1 MILRRALAMMSRV
14 GLHGLSIGEVA
25 KAAGLSKSGL
35 FAHFDSKEDLQLQV
49 LQTAVDR
56 FIGKVVMPAL
66 RETRGEPRVRAL
78 FENWLHWFEARSL
91 PGGCPFI
98 GAAAELDDRPG
109 PLRDF
114 LVSNQKDALS
124 AMVTASRI
132 AVQEGHF
139 RDALDVEQFA
149 HDVYSIL
156 LAYHHFSR
164 LLEDPHAADR
174 ARRAFEELLDRARPA
189 ELPGNPGSSAGD
201 GRAPSIGSPQGGS
214 RPLAP
219 DRFGPDRS
227 ES

>member
-1 MILRRALAMMSRV
+1 MILRRALAMMSSV

-25 KAAGLSKSGL
+25 KAAGMSKSGI

-49 LQTAVDR
+49 LQTAVDG

-78 FENWLHWFEARSL
+78 FENWLDWFEARSI

-132 AVQEGHF
+132 AVGEGHF
-139 RDALDVEQFA
+139 RDDLDVEQFA

-164 LLEDPHAADR
+164 LLDDPRAADR
-174 ARRAFEELLDRARPA
+174 ARRAFEDLLARARSTGR
-189 ELPGNPGSSAGD
+189 PGVAG
-201 GRAPSIGSPQGGS
+201 RRGGEA
-214 RPLAP
+214 LAV
-219 DRFGPDRS
+219 D
-227 ES
+227 